1 MLFSVRSRY
10 LFAIGL
16 EECLVFPVDAWDIH
30 KGYPTPVTLELTH
43 TVLFSDTGLSPC
55 IVLRSRRFLG
65 EGHVLHVSPEHHI
78 AREGF
83 GLDWIAFTRGY

>member
-43 TVLFSDTGLSPC
+43 ALLHFDTGLSPC
-55 IVLRSRRFLG
+55 IVLRSRRFL
-65 EGHVLHVSPEHHI
+65 EADRALHVSPEHHI